1 MFKYSLAF
9 LSSLLLL
16 SNSVSALNPLSN
28 LDNNLLNIPNKITQS
43 NNVDISKS
51 VYNLSKQI
59 TVEITTN
66 NNRGSGTLLSKNNNT
81 YLVLTNAHVTDNSNT
96 ITLKTH
102 DGNTHQGTLVN
113 NPIINTVPDN
123 YDLAIIQFTSEENYT
138 IPTESINI
146 PSKNNPIISAG
157 YVAETGEYLV
167 TAGKVTHTLT
177 KSFKEGYSIGYTNN
191 IKQGMSGGP
200 ILNSMGELIG
210 INGRSAYPILN
221 IGYGYPDETIP
232 TDEQIQE
239 YRQVSWGIP
248 INTLLTHIQ
257 EEIAIAYN
265 LPLPQTLPNIEP
277 NAYTGYMAE
286 LEAKAKQFV
295 VKIDS
300 SSQANGSGVIIAKEG
315 NIYTVLTTN
324 HVLCEKGWNAIA
336 NDPCIE
342 QYNYTITTHDGKT
355 RNIDKSTIIRQQ
367 GIDLAVFTF
376 ESEENYAV
384 AELADYNPQVDE
396 YVFVVGFPKIG
407 NNEPQFFLSGGE
419 VHEKEQALI
428 ATLPTREY
436 LQKQQLSLLETV
448 SFITELYDLAYTS
461 ITYGGM
467 SGAAVLDAQGRVM
480 GIHGVVEGTVG
491 GNRGFGYSLGI
502 PIQTFVA
509 SQDLFNLNSLFLTT
523 TKPKISQQ
531 QRQEISNTISDINIA
546 DTRATAKVWIERGA
560 KLWRLG
566 RHEQAVK
573 AYEQSIK
580 QNDPDNVY
588 LAWYGKGLA
597 LASNQQYQGAI
608 TAFEQ
613 AINTLPSPSNNDYS
627 AWFHSNIFSQQ
638 SVVYRYLE
646 EYEKA
651 LTAIDQGIQLSPNN
665 PNYYNEKWKV
675 LYQLN
680 RYDEALKAINQGI
693 QLAPRAVWY
702 SHRGLIYNEQEKFD
716 LALADF
722 NKAIQ
727 LNPNLATVYYN
738 RGLVYEQQEKFD
750 FALSDFT
757 KAIELEPN
765 NILAYNSRGLLYKK
779 QEKFDFALA
788 DFNQVSQLNPN
799 NILAYNSRGVLY
811 LIQKQFDLALAD
823 FNTAIQIDP
832 NYAEAYKNR
841 GLLYKKQEQWDL
853 ALADYN
859 KVLEIESKSPVIY
872 LNRGIIYS
880 NQQQWDLA
888 LADFNQAINLNHLLT
903 DAYLN
908 RGIIHEKQKQF
919 DLALYDFNTALE
931 TNPNYSI
938 TYKLRGNVFYKQ
950 KKWDLA
956 LADYNSYILFEP
968 NNDLAYV
975 RRGLVYFQQKQWD
988 LALADYNKALE
999 INPNQAEA
1007 YMGQGLLYFSTEQLP
1022 KAITNAEKAAKLY
1035 SQQGDTM
1042 SYQKA
1047 QQLLNLIEQKMN
1059 TN

>member
-750 FALSDFT
+750 LALTDLS

-823 FNTAIQIDP
+823 FNQAIQLDP

-938 TYKLRGNVFYKQ
+938 TYKLRGNLFYKQ

>member
-750 FALSDFT
+750 
-757 KAIELEPN
+757 
-765 NILAYNSRGLLYKK
+765 
-779 QEKFDFALA
+779 
-788 DFNQVSQLNPN
+788 
-799 NILAYNSRGVLY
+799 
-811 LIQKQFDLALAD
+811 LAL
-823 FNTAIQIDP
+823 T
-832 NYAEAYKNR
+832 
-841 GLLYKKQEQWDL
+841 DL
-853 ALADYN
+853 
-859 KVLEIESKSPVIY
+859 S
-872 LNRGIIYS
+872 
-880 NQQQWDLA
+880 
-888 LADFNQAINLNHLLT
+888 
-903 DAYLN
+903 
-908 RGIIHEKQKQF
+908 
-919 DLALYDFNTALE
+919 
-931 TNPNYSI
+931 
-938 TYKLRGNVFYKQ
+938 
-950 KKWDLA
+950 
-956 LADYNSYILFEP
+956 
-968 NNDLAYV
+968 
-975 RRGLVYFQQKQWD
+975 
-988 LALADYNKALE
+988 
-999 INPNQAEA
+999 
-1007 YMGQGLLYFSTEQLP
+1007 
-1022 KAITNAEKAAKLY
+1022 
-1035 SQQGDTM
+1035 
-1042 SYQKA
+1042 
-1047 QQLLNLIEQKMN
+1047 
-1059 TN
+1059 